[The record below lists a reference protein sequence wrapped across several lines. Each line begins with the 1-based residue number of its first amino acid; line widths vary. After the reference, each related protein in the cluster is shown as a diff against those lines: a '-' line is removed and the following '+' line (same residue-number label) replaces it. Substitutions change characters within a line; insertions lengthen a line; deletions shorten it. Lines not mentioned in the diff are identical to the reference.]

1 MDENFRNKAASI
13 LKKFQIGTATKEE
26 QHMVKT
32 WFEQNQMFPTNN
44 EEISYDKERLYQKIV
59 KEIEKD
65 NVKIIQWKRW
75 LLPSVAAILLVFAA
89 GIYQFLNNEPTISK
103 IATRPLPND
112 VLPGR
117 NQATL
122 VLPDGREIEL
132 TEENKNLKELTG
144 LNVDFKAGKIFIVPL
159 ENGNVTGTII
169 QSIKTPNA
177 GQYTV
182 VLPDESEV
190 KLNANSIIYF
200 PERFTD
206 ERRVTLS
213 GEAFFRVKRDV
224 HRKFIVN
231 AGFQEVEVL
240 GTEFNVKSYPEESK
254 TITALVSGRLKVKSK
269 LENDHNE
276 FILNPGD
283 MAINGKGKKLIVQ
296 VSDINKER
304 AWQSGEF
311 YFDGDNLEEVLAIIS
326 RWYDVKFVYDFEPSE
341 TSSYGG
347 IISRNKKLSTVLEL
361 LEEKENLKFE
371 IKGKEVHI
379 KKIKP

>member
-1 MDENFRNKAASI
+1 MDENFRSKAASI

-26 QHMVKT
+26 QNLVNT
-32 WFEQNQMFPTNN
+32 WFEKNQIFSAN
-44 EEISYDKERLYQKIV
+44 EKVINYDQEGLYQRIV

-65 NVKIIQWKRW
+65 NVKKIKRKRW
-75 LLPSVAAILLVFAA
+75 FAASVAAILLVFAA
-89 GIYQFLNNEPTISK
+89 GSYQVLKNEPAISN
-103 IATRPLPND
+103 IATRPLLND

-122 VLPDGREIEL
+122 VLPDGREVEL

-144 LNVDFKAGKIFIVPL
+144 LNVDFKAGKIFIIPL
-159 ENGNVTGTII
+159 ENGEVTGTII

-182 VLPDESEV
+182 VLPDGSEV

-283 MAINGKGKKLIVQ
+283 MAINGKGKKLSVQ
-296 VSDINKER
+296 LSDINKER
-304 AWQSGEF
+304 AWQSGGF

-371 IKGKEVHI
+371 IKGKEVYI
-379 KKIKP
+379 TKIKP